1 MKIVPQGGGSGV
13 MISPIDL
20 KKDKYFIQA
29 MKDLQEKGLIKIHKD
44 ENNEPDSIEL
54 IDVEGLKKYMDNFGV
69 LD

>member
-1 MKIVPQGGGSGV
+1 
-13 MISPIDL
+13 MINL

>member
-1 MKIVPQGGGSGV
+1 MKIESQGDGSDV
-13 MISPIDL
+13 MISPMDL

-54 IDVEGLKKYMDNFGV
+54 IDIEGLKKYMDNFGV

>member
-1 MKIVPQGGGSGV
+1 
-13 MISPIDL
+13 MINL

-29 MKDLQEKGLIKIHKD
+29 MKDFQEKGFIKIHKD